1 MVLVTLVE
9 SWLDSHQGARHER
22 STFTAGGA
30 KFGQILLG
38 GIAHRA
44 ADSS

>member
-9 SWLDSHQGARHER
+9 SWLDSRQGARHEG
-22 STFTAGGA
+22 SAAAAGGA
-30 KFGQILLG
+30 KFGQILLS